1 MKKREVQ
8 MEDREFL
15 EQENNVEGVR
25 RKLKKD
31 VRKGEE

>member
-1 MKKREVQ
+1 MKTGMFRWKK
-8 MEDREFL
+8 EFL

-31 VRKGEE
+31 VRKGGEE